1 MCSCLGKTDLFL
13 STNGFVVAMVTEWQ
27 AASRYYLREGD
38 PGPQEADSGGDRCW
52 WNKHKKKC
60 TVLNFG
66 KCYVKGVQ
74 SCVKAY
80 TKERDGGEGARRG
93 WEAQREARW
102 EGTDRIL
109 DTMESETLKGPVFPE
124 NRSSYMT

>member
-27 AASRYYLREGD
+27 ASSRYYLREGD
-38 PGPQEADSGGDRCW
+38 PGPQVADSGGDRCG

-80 TKERDGGEGARRG
+80 TKERDVEMEEKVLAVGGRHRGRRG
-93 WEAQREARW
+93 GRGQIE
-102 EGTDRIL
+102 
-109 DTMESETLKGPVFPE
+109 F
-124 NRSSYMT
+124 